1 MATKGKA
8 PASRSLNYSLSPD
21 IMNRVKGS
29 LDSGSTIQSIE
40 KGMSGITDTLDK
52 AADKAIKKKEEIDN
66 ADALYEV
73 GMEQFGSR
81 ASWSTPGTYDKFLA
95 IEEEQRLEY
104 NRLVANG
111 DKKGAAKALRMQKER
126 AVQQQTWKGVF
137 EGLKD
142 IELLSDMDPDS
153 KYVIGRLTS
162 QEGEDFKVEYTDK
175 GEMVMKF
182 LKQDANGNLLPD
194 LPENYITMRGTEFD
208 KLITRNRKPIKEQ
221 EAIAGLTKT
230 LEEDKTRLKPFS
242 FSNTL
247 ANNKKIITKD
257 NIYSMMRGDLGITE
271 GGSFLNSIENH
282 PDFEGIKFAQS
293 FDSAADAGMKL
304 KIGDN
309 SGLED
314 VAGSDN
320 IIEKDE
326 FMKLSADDKQKVIE
340 LMQKPEN
347 FEIAKYYLAEFV
359 TLTQMNHLN
368 KYDPILPGTSGKR
381 FSQALTSEEQEIF
394 NNVTS
399 N

>member
-40 KGMSGITDTLDK
+40 KGIDGITDTADK
-52 AADKAIKKKEEIDN
+52 FADKAIKKKEKIDN

-81 ASWSTPGTYDKFLA
+81 ASWSTPETYDQFLA

-104 NRLVANG
+104 QRLVANG
-111 DKKGAAKALRMQKER
+111 DKKGAAKALRMQKQR

-142 IELLSDMDPDS
+142 IELLDLDENTAHI
-153 KYVIGRLTS
+153 IGKMTS
-162 QEGEDFKVEYTDK
+162 QSGDDFKVIYED
-175 GEMVMKF
+175 GEMKMQFRGLNDEIVK
-182 LKQDANGNLLPD
+182 
-194 LPENYITMRGTEFD
+194 MRGTEFD
-208 KLITRNRKPIKEQ
+208 KLIARNRKPIKEQ
-221 EAIAGLTKT
+221 EAIAALTKT
-230 LEEDKTRLKPFS
+230 LEEEKTRLKPFS
-242 FSNTL
+242 FSNTI
-247 ANNKKIITKD
+247 ANNKKVITKD
-257 NIYSMMRGDLGITE
+257 NIYSMMKGDLGITE
-271 GGSFLNSIENH
+271 GGSFLNSAASH
-282 PDFEGIKFAQS
+282 PDFNRISKTKFDLKFEPGSSLAS
-293 FDSAADAGMKL
+293 ADAD
-304 KIGDN
+304 GDGDI
-309 SGLED
+309 SG
-314 VAGSDN
+314 
-320 IIEKDE
+320 DE
-326 FMKLSADDKQKVIE
+326 FLTLTDNDKNAVIE

-347 FEIAKYYLAEFV
+347 FDIAKYYLAEFI

-381 FSQALTSEEQEIF
+381 FSEALTADEQETF